1 MYQTWEIIEI
11 SNKEIVLI
19 NYITMEKKICFLTY
33 EDDKTLLPK
42 GWERW
47 FSSTYRSFYYR
58 YIDNK
63 GREQVQ
69 WNSPKKTNYINQ
81 YKYSPKVEVK
91 VEVNLDLKEGSKLND
106 VNGDI
111 ILVYDDIKIRC
122 TVKTTELEINIRIIG
137 KNDCLDFS
145 IYKTKPFA
153 YIHVLNVYENECPL
167 PETSQGAFL
176 LRLVDEICR
185 QLSEVNILKRS
196 EVNILKLSDESYI
209 ICNGNTVDLQVLS
222 LMKYGVSWYERNG
235 FSYESKT
242 KKDIVNKICN
252 TSVHKIKD
260 FLTNFLKN
268 FETEKLKLNHKW
280 KTNDLE
286 NWYIKYPEFRDY
298 DYVNSV
304 SNTDKKFIFRKRLY
318 QKLIDNEYDFSD
330 LPDKIRIV
338 IDILSEYQEKL
349 EKDLEKESDEDKVKK
364 IIREKDSLSYFLT
377 YVWNKNCSHYVKI
390 MDVLYPNIRDG
401 KMYIDESVLL
411 EFPKESSMIKVF

>member
-1 MYQTWEIIEI
+1 MNQTWQIIEI
-11 SNKEIVLI
+11 SNQKIVLV
-19 NYITMEKKICFLTY
+19 NYITMEQKTCFLTY
-33 EDDKTLLPK
+33 EDEKTLLPK

-47 FSSTYRSFYYR
+47 FSSTSRSFYYR
-58 YIDNK
+58 YFDTN
-63 GREQVQ
+63 GHEQVQ
-69 WNSPKKTNYINQ
+69 WNSPKKINYINQ
-81 YKYSPKVEVK
+81 YKYSPIDEVK
-91 VEVNLDLKEGSKLND
+91 FEVNLDLKEGSKLND

-111 ILVYDDIKIRC
+111 ILVYDNIKIRC

-145 IYKTKPFA
+145 IYKTKHFA

-167 PETSQGAFL
+167 PETSQGSFL

-185 QLSEVNILKRS
+185 QSTD
-196 EVNILKLSDESYI
+196 VNILKLSDESYI

-252 TSVHKIKD
+252 TSVQKIKD
-260 FLTNFLKN
+260 FLTSFLTN
-268 FETEKLKLNHKW
+268 FETEKIKLNDIW
-280 KTNDLE
+280 KKNDLN

-304 SNTDKKFIFRKRLY
+304 SNTDKRFIFRKRLY
-318 QKLIDNEYDFSD
+318 QKLIDNEYSFSE

-338 IDILSEYQEKL
+338 LDILSKYQENL
-349 EKDLEKESDEDKVKK
+349 EKDFEKESDEDKINK

-377 YVWNKNCSHYVKI
+377 YVWSKNCSHYVKL
-390 MDVLYPNIRDG
+390 MDVLYPNIREG
-401 KMYIDESVLL
+401 KMYIDESILL
-411 EFPKESSMIKVF
+411 EFPRDSSMIKVF